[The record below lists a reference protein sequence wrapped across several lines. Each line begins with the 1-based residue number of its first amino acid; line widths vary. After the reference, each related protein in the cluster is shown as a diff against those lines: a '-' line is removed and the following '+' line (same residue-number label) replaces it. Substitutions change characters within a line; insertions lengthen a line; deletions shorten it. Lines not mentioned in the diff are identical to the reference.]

1 MSWMWLSALLSPG
14 IFLRPKLPEQLIP
27 LEKWEKALLL
37 CPQTHRDFGRE
48 KIQVVPYRNEAG
60 MG

>member
-1 MSWMWLSALLSPG
+1 MC
-14 IFLRPKLPEQLIP
+14 PKLPEQLIP